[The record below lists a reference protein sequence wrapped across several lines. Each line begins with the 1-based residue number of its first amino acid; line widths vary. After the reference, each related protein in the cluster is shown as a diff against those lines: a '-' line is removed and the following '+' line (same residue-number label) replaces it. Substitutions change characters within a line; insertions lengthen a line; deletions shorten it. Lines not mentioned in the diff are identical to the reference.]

1 MAHPRT
7 LSTDTE
13 PAQLI
18 ALKVSAAQRRAL
30 QRAAK
35 REQIT
40 VSQLVRDLIEKKLS
54 A

>member
-18 ALKVSAAQRRAL
+18 GVKVSAAQRRAL
-30 QRAAK
+30 QRAAQRK
-35 REQIT
+35 RVT
-40 VSQLVRDLIEKKLS
+40 VSQLVRDVLERGGVL
-54 A
+54 